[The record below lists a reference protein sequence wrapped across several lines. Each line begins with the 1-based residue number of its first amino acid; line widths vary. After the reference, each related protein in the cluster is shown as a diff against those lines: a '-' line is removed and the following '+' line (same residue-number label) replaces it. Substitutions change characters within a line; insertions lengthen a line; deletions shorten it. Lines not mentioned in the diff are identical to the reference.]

1 MPRLLPVVALVAVLC
16 TSVAERAWA
25 QDAPPAFQFDIAA
38 ITKALSVA
46 PVPMPV
52 TPQWWSPPVAM
63 TKYTPYRT
71 SPLMFSLYA
80 ATAMTQAFDAHSTL
94 RAIDNGAR
102 EGNPALSSLA
112 EHRTSFLLLKAG
124 AAAGTIYLGR
134 RIDKHH
140 RVMAIVSLV
149 AVNSAY
155 AMLIRHNYSVAR
167 SAH

>member
-1 MPRLLPVVALVAVLC
+1 VALVAVLC

-25 QDAPPAFQFDIAA
+25 QDTPPAFQFDVAA

-46 PVPMPV
+46 PVALPAA
-52 TPQWWSPPVAM
+52 PQWWSPPAAM
-63 TKYTPYRT
+63 TSYTPYRT

-80 ATAMTQAFDAHSTL
+80 ATAMTQALDAHSTL
-94 RAIDNGAR
+94 RAIGNGAR

-124 AAAGTIYLGR
+124 AAVGTIYLGR
-134 RIDKHH
+134 SIDRHH

-155 AMLIRHNYSVAR
+155 AMIAQHNYRIAR
-167 SAH
+167 AVR

>member
-16 TSVAERAWA
+16 TSAAEHAWA
-25 QDAPPAFQFDIAA
+25 QDVPPVIQFDVAA
-38 ITKALSVA
+38 ITKALSAA
-46 PVPMPV
+46 PVAMPLA
-52 TPQWWSPPVAM
+52 PQWWSPPLAM

-71 SPLMFSLYA
+71 SPLMFSLFA
-80 ATAMTQAFDAHSTL
+80 ATAMTQALDAHSTL
-94 RAIDNGAR
+94 RAIDYGAR

-112 EHRTSFLLLKAG
+112 QHRTSFLLLKAG

-155 AMLIRHNYSVAR
+155 AMLIQHNYSVAR
-167 SAH
+167 SAR